1 MKYLVPVLLLMMM
14 LSGCLNSGA
23 TTSEG
28 PVVPEMETI
37 IESENHSHQFM
48 NIQPMSVANN
58 TAYEV
63 NGSVWVMANWTWVFH
78 EPVLWEQGNMT
89 MQIMVGNESNNTV
102 VWESTPANNTG
113 SFNLSLD
120 SLNTTLTLRVQ
131 ATGSDN
137 PTDNLPADWFHVH
150 WYVEVMRPVSA

>member
-1 MKYLVPVLLLMMM
+1 MKYWVPVLILTMM
-14 LSGCLNSGA
+14 LSGCLSSA
-23 TTSEG
+23 EPSSE
-28 PVVPEMETI
+28 PVEPEMEI
-37 IESENHSHQFM
+37 IMENETHSYQFW
-48 NIQPMSVANN
+48 NLQPMSVANN
-58 TAYEV
+58 TEYEV

-89 MQIMVGNESNNTV
+89 MQVLVGNESNNTV

-113 SFNLSLD
+113 SVNLSLD
-120 SLNTTLTLRVQ
+120 TLNTTRTLRVQ

-137 PTDNLPADWFHVH
+137 PTDNIPADWFHVR

>member
-1 MKYLVPVLLLMMM
+1 MKYWVSVLLLTMM
-14 LSGCLNSGA
+14 LSGCLSS
-23 TTSEG
+23 SENMVE
-28 PVVPEMETI
+28 PVEPEMEI
-37 IESENHSHQFM
+37 ITETENHSHQFM

-89 MQIMVGNESNNTV
+89 MQVLVGNESNNSV
-102 VWESTPANNTG
+102 VWESTPVNNTG
-113 SFNLSLD
+113 SVNLSLD
-120 SLNTTLTLRVQ
+120 TLNTTLTLRVQ

-137 PTDNLPADWFHVH
+137 PADNIPADWFHVR